1 MADALTRLVVDCS
14 VVGKWHIPTEDHAAA
29 AAALF
34 GDWKHHVVDVSVPN
48 HFPSEVISAF
58 LRVSRRGCLTTD
70 EAREAIRD
78 LLALPFVFCDVT
90 ALADRAF
97 TIAHQHQQRAYDC
110 LYVAPAAL
118 EGIELWTSDEH
129 LYNALPVQH
138 PLVRWI
144 ADYQQRWSGEPETAT
159 QHPEV
164 WRSIPSLPHHPV
176 MCYSDRSLRKHPL
189 LVQRIICTTTPSASV
204 QKLDPSAARR

>member
-14 VVGKWHIPTEDHAAA
+14 VVVKWKISTEDHAAA
-29 AAALF
+29 AEALF
-34 GDWKHHVVDVSVPN
+34 GDWERHVVDMLVPN

-58 LRVSRRGCLTTD
+58 LRASRRGRITAD

-78 LLALPFVFCDVT
+78 LLALPFVLCDVT

-97 TIAHQHQQRAYDC
+97 IIAHQHQQRAYDC
-110 LYVAPAAL
+110 LYVALA
-118 EGIELWTSDEH
+118 ERDGVELWTGDER
-129 LYNALPVQH
+129 LYNALHAQH

-144 ADYQQRWSGEPETAT
+144 ADYQSQWLGEPGPAT

-164 WRSIPSLPHHPV
+164 
-176 MCYSDRSLRKHPL
+176 
-189 LVQRIICTTTPSASV
+189 
-204 QKLDPSAARR
+204 